1 MDTNLFRYVWRHS
14 RREQIAI
21 LLLIMASLPFY
32 FASLDIPRLI
42 VNDALQGRAFRD
54 GQTTAKLFAWTLQL
68 PDFLG
73 GGSFVISSGFDLDQ
87 ISFLFALSGLF
98 LLLVLINGAFKYFIN
113 IRKGIL
119 GERVLRRM
127 RFELFDI
134 LLRFRPEDIRS
145 VKPSEAAS
153 MIKDEVEPVGG
164 FVGDAFIQP
173 VFLGTQALT
182 ALLFILMQSLWLGM
196 IALFIVLIQAFV
208 IPALRREQIRLGRE
222 RQIASRHLAGRI
234 GEVVE
239 AAPAVH
245 IHGTADYDRS
255 EIGHRLG
262 DLFDIR
268 VKLFRRK
275 FAVKYLNNLLAQVTP
290 FFFFAV
296 GGYLALKGTLDIGQ
310 LVAVI
315 AAYRDLPPPI
325 KELIDWDQQRADVT
339 VKYQQI
345 IEQFSAERLLP
356 HGAEDKPEELKGPI
370 VVDGLRVVDRRG
382 SALLESLSVTI
393 DRPSHVALI
402 GTAGSA
408 RDILGKVIG
417 RQITEYQGVVR
428 IGQRDLAQISDET
441 AGRILAYAGPEPLL
455 FAGTI
460 RDNIAYSLRRVVP
473 SEPDEDSD
481 GSARRKAESLLSG
494 NPVWHPQSDWND
506 YEAAGVQSG
515 DALDSALIDALAIA
529 GMKDDVYAFGLN
541 GKLGKTASPEVAAQ
555 LIEARRMVHE
565 KLSAERLKHLVDPF
579 DPESYNT
586 NATIGENLLFG
597 VPVGDRPSWLEL
609 TANPYLRSIL
619 EAEALVEPLTEL
631 GLRIAEVT
639 AEMFADLPP
648 GHPLFERYSF
658 VRSADM
664 ELMQRL
670 IDVARQR
677 GGTARLSMDGRNR
690 LIALALGYIE
700 PRHRLSL
707 LNDAFNARILRARA
721 SFKRY
726 LPRDYADRIEFYDPD
741 KVMTAAPI
749 RDNILFGRIAF
760 ASSNAEQKV
769 WEVVRE
775 TLEGLG
781 VAPLIYRLGLDTEVG
796 VGGRL
801 LYGPQRSAINLARC
815 LVKHPEILIIDGA
828 LSAFGPSEARTILR
842 RLCTAMDGKTLIAS
856 LSDLGDGDEFDTA
869 LKFEGPRLVVEQE
882 PAAAVA

>member
-32 FASLDIPRLI
+32 FASLDIPRII
-42 VNDALQGRAFRD
+42 VNDALQGHAFRD
-54 GQTTAKLFAWTLQL
+54 GHTTAKLFAWTLNL

-73 GGSFVISSGFDLDQ
+73 GGSFVVSPGFDLDQ
-87 ISFLFALSGLF
+87 ISYLFALSGLF
-98 LLLVLINGAFKYFIN
+98 LFLVLINGAFKYFIN

-234 GEVVE
+234 GEVIE

-262 DLFDIR
+262 NLFDIR
-268 VKLFRRK
+268 VKLFKRK

-296 GGYLALKGTLDIGQ
+296 GGYLALKGTLSIGQ

-345 IEQFSAERLLP
+345 VEQFSAERLLP
-356 HGAEDKPEELKGPI
+356 DGGAENPEDLKGPI
-370 VVDGLRVVDRRG
+370 AVDSLRVVDRRG
-382 SALLESLSVTI
+382 SALLESLTVTI
-393 DRPSHVALI
+393 DRPSHVALV
-402 GTAGSA
+402 GSAGSA
-408 RDILGKVIG
+408 RDILAKVIG

-460 RDNIAYSLRRVVP
+460 RENIAYSLRRVVP
-473 SEPDEDSD
+473 NETDEDD
-481 GSARRKAESLLSG
+481 GISRRKAESLLSG

-506 YEAAGVQSG
+506 YQAAGVDSG
-515 DALDSALIDALAIA
+515 EALDSALIEALDIA
-529 GMKDDVYAFGLN
+529 GMKDDIYAFGLN
-541 GKLGKTASPEVAAQ
+541 GKLGKAPSSEVVAQ

-677 GGTARLSMDGRNR
+677 GGTARLSTEGRNR

-741 KVMTAAPI
+741 KVMVAAPI

-775 TLEGLG
+775 TLDGLG
-781 VAPLIYRLGLDTEVG
+781 VAPLIYRLGLDNDVG

-828 LSAFGPSEARTILR
+828 LSAFGPSEARVILG
-842 RLCTAMDGKTLIAS
+842 RLRQAMAGNTLIAS
-856 LSDLGDGDEFDTA
+856 VSDVGENDGFDA
-869 LKFEGPRLVVEQE
+869 VLKFDGPRLVVEQE